1 MDTTAND
8 SSNGRNDPA
17 LQDTSERLEALK
29 QLAVR
34 VVGHT
39 ADLTDRLLLFREQA
53 YEIGFNLTKAEAS
66 GYLAKALGQDLSI
79 PEPKRGG
86 DSLNVVPQPFLWD
99 GVIMSGRQ
107 NLLVAP
113 PKVGKSALMVAL
125 AGASIRQQSEFLGV
139 GITQHINKFII
150 VGTDQNES
158 DWWTLF
164 KREGLGRET
173 VDENGEK
180 QHVLH
185 DRVILWTLEDG
196 VQLTN
201 EGIEAIRTQ
210 ADANPGSL
218 VLIDTYHACIGLL
231 GIEESSSEFDGPA
244 RQLEQALAGTGSTTV
259 LVHHTNKS
267 VSGGNAITASRG
279 NNSLSAAVSWSV
291 LLNWLRTPEEGQVQT
306 DHRIAVKPMGRGQA
320 QSIVIELTDDGWR
333 SHGSGDAAM
342 AAEAFSEAED
352 SLVGQIASVYD
363 HACTLWENEVHTTAT
378 EISAQCRMTNQQAL
392 RYLNQLVKRGL
403 LVRDGVVPS
412 IKAGRPAVLFKP
424 AHAFLNTP
432 PEDVRLMQKMSF
444 IDDEASRAHEKDNKT
459 HLTHKEHP
467 QGSTRIKTPIELNT
481 SVERL
486 HNGAWRNGW
495 VVADGSNPDAVTIAK
510 LGQPNY
516 RIKNLRW
523 SVDIRP
529 CQGSPF
535 KTTEK
540 KRRF

>member
-8 SSNGRNDPA
+8 SKNCQIDPA
-17 LQDTSERLEALK
+17 LQDTSDRLKALK
-29 QLAVR
+29 EIAVR
-34 VVGHT
+34 VVGYT
-39 ADLTDRLLLFREQA
+39 TDPSDRLLLFREQA
-53 YEIGFNLTKAEAS
+53 CDIGFNLTKAEAS
-66 GYLAKALGQDLSI
+66 GYLAKALGQDLAI

-86 DSLNVVPQPFLWD
+86 DNLNVVPQPFLWD

-125 AGASIRQQSEFLGV
+125 AAASLRQESQFLGV
-139 GITQHINKFII
+139 GITQHINKLII

-164 KREGLGRET
+164 KREGLGKEK

-180 QHVLH
+180 KHLLH
-185 DRVILWTLEDG
+185 DRVILWTLEDR

-201 EGIEAIRTQ
+201 EGIEAIRIQ

-291 LLNWLRTPEEGQVQT
+291 LLNWLRVPEEGQVQT

-378 EISAQCRMTNQQAL
+378 EISAQCRMTNQQSL

-424 AHAFLNTP
+424 AH
-432 PEDVRLMQKMSF
+432 
-444 IDDEASRAHEKDNKT
+444 
-459 HLTHKEHP
+459 
-467 QGSTRIKTPIELNT
+467 
-481 SVERL
+481 
-486 HNGAWRNGW
+486 
-495 VVADGSNPDAVTIAK
+495 
-510 LGQPNY
+510 
-516 RIKNLRW
+516 
-523 SVDIRP
+523 
-529 CQGSPF
+529 
-535 KTTEK
+535 
-540 KRRF
+540 

>member
-8 SSNGRNDPA
+8 SKNCQIDPA
-17 LQDTSERLEALK
+17 LQDTSDRLEALK
-29 QLAVR
+29 EIAAR
-34 VVGHT
+34 VVGYT
-39 ADLTDRLLLFREQA
+39 TDPSDRLLLFREQA
-53 YEIGFNLTKAEAS
+53 CDIGFNLTKAEAS
-66 GYLAKALGQDLSI
+66 GYLAKALGQDLAI
-79 PEPKRGG
+79 PEPKKGG
-86 DSLNVVPQPFLWD
+86 DNLNVVPQPFLWD

-125 AGASIRQQSEFLGV
+125 AAASLRQESQFLNV

-164 KREGLGRET
+164 KREGLGKET

-180 QHVLH
+180 KYLLH
-185 DRVILWTLEDG
+185 DRVILWTLEDR

-201 EGIEAIRTQ
+201 EGIEAVRIQ

-218 VLIDTYHACIGLL
+218 VLIDTYHACMGLL

-244 RQLEQALAGTGSTTV
+244 RQLEQALAGTDSTTV

-291 LLNWLRTPEEGQVQT
+291 LMNWLRVPEEGQVQT

-320 QSIVIELTDDGWR
+320 QSIVVELTDDGWR
-333 SHGSGDAAM
+333 SHGAGDAAM

-378 EISAQCRMTNQQAL
+378 EISAQCRMTNQQSL

-403 LVRDGVVPS
+403 LIRDGVVPS
-412 IKAGRPAVLFKP
+412 IKAGRPAVLFRP
-424 AHAFLNTP
+424 AQAFLNTP
-432 PEDVRLMQKMSF
+432 PENVRSMKEKSF
-444 IDDEASRAHEKDNKT
+444 IDPDASRAHEINNKT
-459 HLTHKEHP
+459 HFSHKEP
-467 QGSTRIKTPIELNT
+467 SPGSTRIKTTIETNL

-486 HNGAWRNGW
+486 QNGEWRNGW
-495 VVADGSNPDAVTIAK
+495 LVADGSNPDAVTIAK

-523 SVDIRP
+523 TVDIRP

-535 KTTEK
+535 TTTQK

>member
-1 MDTTAND
+1 VDTTAND
-8 SSNGRNDPA
+8 SNNSRIDPA

-29 QLAVR
+29 EIAVR

-39 ADLTDRLLLFREQA
+39 TDLADRLLLFREQA
-53 YEIGFNLTKAEAS
+53 CDIGFNLTKAEAS
-66 GYLAKALGQDLSI
+66 GYLAKALGQDSAI
-79 PEPKRGG
+79 PIPKKGG
-86 DSLNVVPQPFLWD
+86 DNLNVVPQPFLWD

-125 AGASIRQQSEFLGV
+125 AAASIRQEPCFLGV
-139 GITQHINKFII
+139 KISQHINKFII

-164 KREGLGRET
+164 KREGLGQESF
-173 VDENGEK
+173 DENGEK
-180 QHVLH
+180 KHLLH
-185 DRVILWTLEDG
+185 DRVILWTLEDR

-210 ADANPGSL
+210 VDANPGSL
-218 VLIDTYHACIGLL
+218 LLIDTYHACIGLL

-244 RQLEQALAGTGSTTV
+244 RQLEQAIAGTNSTTV

-291 LLNWLRTPEEGQVQT
+291 LLNWLRVPEEGQVQT

-320 QSIVIELTDDGWR
+320 QSIVIELTDEGWR

-342 AAEAFSEAED
+342 AAEAHSEAED

-363 HACTLWENEVHTTAT
+363 HACALWENEVHTTAT
-378 EISAQCRMTNQQAL
+378 EISAQCRMTNQQSL
-392 RYLNQLVKRGL
+392 RYLNQLANRGL
-403 LVRDGVVPS
+403 LKRDGVVPS
-412 IKAGRPAVLFKP
+412 LKAGRPAVLFRPNKN
-424 AHAFLNTP
+424 FEDTP
-432 PEDVRLMQKMSF
+432 PDEMRLMKEMTF
-444 IDDEASRAHEKDNKT
+444 IEPEASRAHEINNKT
-459 HLTHKEHP
+459 HFSHKEP
-467 QGSTRIKTPIELNT
+467 LLGGTPIKTSIEANL

-486 HNGAWRNGW
+486 QNGEWLNGW
-495 VVADGSNPDAVTIAK
+495 VVADGSNPDAITIAK

-529 CQGSPF
+529 CQSSPF
-535 KTTEK
+535 TSTQK

>member
-1 MDTTAND
+1 M
-8 SSNGRNDPA
+8 DPA
-17 LQDTSERLEALK
+17 LQDTSERLDVLKDIAL
-29 QLAVR
+29 R

-39 ADLTDRLLLFREQA
+39 TDLSDRLLLFREQA
-53 YEIGFNLTKAEAS
+53 CDIGFNLTKSEAS
-66 GYLAKALGQDLSI
+66 GYLAKALGQDISI
-79 PEPKRGG
+79 PSPKKGG
-86 DSLNVVPQPFLWD
+86 DSLNVVPQPFLWN

-125 AGASIRQQSEFLGV
+125 AASSLRGEPQFLGV

-164 KREGLGRET
+164 KREKLGHEI
-173 VDENGEK
+173 VDDDGEK
-180 QHVLH
+180 KHLLH
-185 DRVILWTLEDG
+185 DRVILWTLEDR

-201 EGIEAIRTQ
+201 EGIEAIRIQ

-218 VLIDTYHACIGLL
+218 ILIDTYHACIGLL

-244 RQLEQALAGTGSTTV
+244 RQLEQALAGTNSTTV

-320 QSIVIELTDDGWR
+320 QSIVIELTDEGWR

-363 HACTLWENEVHTTAT
+363 HACSLWENKVHTTAA
-378 EISAQCRMTNQQAL
+378 EIASHCRIANQQSL

-403 LVRDGVVPS
+403 LRRDGVVPS
-412 IKAGRPAVLFKP
+412 IKAGRPSVLFRP
-424 AHAFLNTP
+424 NRDYEETP
-432 PEDVRLMQKMSF
+432 PRDVCLMKETSF
-444 IDDEASRAHEKDNKT
+444 IDPEASRAHEINNKT
-459 HLTHKEHP
+459 HFSHKEP
-467 QGSTRIKTPIELNT
+467 PLGTTPIKTAIEANLP
-481 SVERL
+481 VQRL
-486 HNGAWRNGW
+486 QGTEWRNGW
-495 VVADGSNPDAVTIAK
+495 IVVDGSNPDAVTIAK

-516 RIKNLRW
+516 RVKNLRW

-535 KTTEK
+535 ATTQK

>member
-1 MDTTAND
+1 VDTTAND
-8 SSNGRNDPA
+8 SSNTQSDPA
-17 LQDTSERLEALK
+17 LQDTSERIEALK
-29 QLAVR
+29 ELAVR

-39 ADLTDRLLLFREQA
+39 DDLTDRLLLFREQS

-66 GYLAKALGQDLSI
+66 GYLAKALGKDLTI
-79 PEPKRGG
+79 PKPKRGG
-86 DSLNVVPQPFLWD
+86 DSLNVVPQPFLWN

-125 AGASIRQQSEFLGV
+125 AGASIRQESEFLGV
-139 GITQHINKFII
+139 EIAQHINKFII

-164 KREGLGRET
+164 KREGLGHET
-173 VDENGEK
+173 VDDNGEK
-180 QHVLH
+180 QHLLH

-201 EGIEAIRTQ
+201 EGIEAIRIQ
-210 ADANPGSL
+210 ADANPGSFVL
-218 VLIDTYHACIGLL
+218 VDTYHACIGLL

-244 RQLEQALAGTGSTTV
+244 RQLEQALAGTNSTTV

-291 LLNWLRTPEEGQVQT
+291 LLNWLRVPEEGQVQT

-320 QSIVIELTDDGWR
+320 QSIVIELTDEGWR
-333 SHGSGDAAM
+333 SHGSGDVAM

-363 HACTLWENEVHTTAT
+363 YACTLWENEVHTTAT
-378 EISAQCRMTNQQAL
+378 EVAAQCRMSNQQSL

-412 IKAGRPAVLFKP
+412 TKAGRPAVLFKP
-424 AHAFLNTP
+424 AQSFLNTP
-432 PEDVRLMQKMSF
+432 PQDVRLMKEMSF
-444 IDDEASRAHEKDNKT
+444 IDPEASRAHEINNKT
-459 HLTHKEHP
+459 HLSHKESSP
-467 QGSTRIKTPIELNT
+467 GTTRIKTAIQTNL

-486 HNGAWRNGW
+486 QGSEWQNGW

-510 LGQPNY
+510 LGQPHY

-535 KTTEK
+535 TTTRK

>member
-1 MDTTAND
+1 M
-8 SSNGRNDPA
+8 
-17 LQDTSERLEALK
+17 
-29 QLAVR
+29 
-34 VVGHT
+34 VGHT
-39 ADLTDRLLLFREQA
+39 DDLTDRLLLFREQSC
-53 YEIGFNLTKAEAS
+53 EIGFNLTKAEAS
-66 GYLAKALGQDLSI
+66 GYLAKALGKDLAI
-79 PEPKRGG
+79 PKPKQGG
-86 DSLNVVPQPFLWD
+86 DSLNVVPQPFLWH

-139 GITQHINKFII
+139 EINQHINKFII

-164 KREGLGRET
+164 KREGLGHET

-180 QHVLH
+180 QHLLH

-196 VQLTN
+196 VQLTD
-201 EGIEAIRTQ
+201 EGIEAIRVQ

-244 RQLEQALAGTGSTTV
+244 RQLEQALAGTSTTTV

-291 LLNWLRTPEEGQVQT
+291 LLNWLRVPEEGQVQT

-333 SHGSGDAAM
+333 SHGSGDVAL

-352 SLVGQIASVYD
+352 SLVGQIANVYD

-378 EISAQCRMTNQQAL
+378 EISAHCRMTNQQAL

-412 IKAGRPAVLFKP
+412 TKAGRPAVLFKP
-424 AHAFLNTP
+424 AQAFSNTP
-432 PEDVRLMQKMSF
+432 PGDVRLMKEMSF
-444 IDDEASRAHEKDNKT
+444 IGPEASRAHEINNKT
-459 HLTHKEHP
+459 HLSHKEHP
-467 QGSTRIKTPIELNT
+467 LGTTRIKTAIETNL

-486 HNGAWRNGW
+486 QGGVWQNGW

-510 LGQPNY
+510 LGQPHY

-535 KTTEK
+535 TTTRK

>member
-8 SSNGRNDPA
+8 SKNCQIDPA
-17 LQDTSERLEALK
+17 LQDTSDRLEALK
-29 QLAVR
+29 EIAVR
-34 VVGHT
+34 VVGYT
-39 ADLTDRLLLFREQA
+39 TDPSDRLLLFREQA
-53 YEIGFNLTKAEAS
+53 CDIGFNLTKAEAS
-66 GYLAKALGQDLSI
+66 GYLAKALGQDLAI
-79 PEPKRGG
+79 PEPKKGG
-86 DSLNVVPQPFLWD
+86 DNLNVVPQPFLWD

-113 PKVGKSALMVAL
+113 PMVGKSALMVAL
-125 AGASIRQQSEFLGV
+125 AAASLRQESQFRGV

-164 KREGLGRET
+164 KREGLGKET

-180 QHVLH
+180 KHLLH
-185 DRVILWTLEDG
+185 DRVILWTLEDR

-201 EGIEAIRTQ
+201 EGIEAIRIQ

-244 RQLEQALAGTGSTTV
+244 RQLEQALAGTNSTTV

-291 LLNWLRTPEEGQVQT
+291 LLNWLRVPEEGQVQT

-378 EISAQCRMTNQQAL
+378 EISAQCRMTNQQSL

-424 AHAFLNTP
+424 AQSFLNTP
-432 PEDVRLMQKMSF
+432 PEDVRLMKEMSF
-444 IDDEASRAHEKDNKT
+444 IDSEASRAHEINNKT
-459 HLTHKEHP
+459 HFSHKEP
-467 QGSTRIKTPIELNT
+467 SPGSTRIKTTIETNL

-486 HNGAWRNGW
+486 QNGEWRNGW
-495 VVADGSNPDAVTIAK
+495 VVADGSNPDSVTIAK

-523 SVDIRP
+523 TVDIRP

-535 KTTEK
+535 TTTQK

>member
-1 MDTTAND
+1 VDTTAND
-8 SSNGRNDPA
+8 SSNTQSDPA
-17 LQDTSERLEALK
+17 LQDTSERIEALK
-29 QLAVR
+29 ELAVR

-39 ADLTDRLLLFREQA
+39 DDLTDRLLLFREQS

-66 GYLAKALGQDLSI
+66 GYLAKALGKDLTI
-79 PEPKRGG
+79 PKPKRGG
-86 DSLNVVPQPFLWD
+86 DSLNVVPQPFLWN

-125 AGASIRQQSEFLGV
+125 AGASIRQESEFLGV
-139 GITQHINKFII
+139 EIAQHINKFII

-164 KREGLGRET
+164 KREGLGHET
-173 VDENGEK
+173 VDDNGEK
-180 QHVLH
+180 QHLLH

-201 EGIEAIRTQ
+201 EGIEAIRIQ
-210 ADANPGSL
+210 ADANPGSFVL
-218 VLIDTYHACIGLL
+218 VDTYHACIGLL

-244 RQLEQALAGTGSTTV
+244 RQLEQALAGTNSTTV

-291 LLNWLRTPEEGQVQT
+291 LLNWLRVPEEGQVQT

-320 QSIVIELTDDGWR
+320 QSIVIELTDEGWR
-333 SHGSGDAAM
+333 SHGSGDVAM

-363 HACTLWENEVHTTAT
+363 YACTLWENEVHTTAT
-378 EISAQCRMTNQQAL
+378 EVAAQCRMSNQQSL

-412 IKAGRPAVLFKP
+412 TKAGRPAVLFKP
-424 AHAFLNTP
+424 AQSFLNTP
-432 PEDVRLMQKMSF
+432 PQDVRLMKEMSF
-444 IDDEASRAHEKDNKT
+444 IDPEASRAHEINNKT
-459 HLTHKEHP
+459 HLSHKEP
-467 QGSTRIKTPIELNT
+467 SPGTTRIKTAIQTNL

-486 HNGAWRNGW
+486 QGGEWQNGW

-510 LGQPNY
+510 LGQPHY

-535 KTTEK
+535 TTTRK